1 MGSDYGMLRC
11 GSRPRLR
18 RQGNSPRRHFPSP
31 LRHPI
36 SRRETRPMGRC
47 KAGRT
52 FVEARVLLGIPK
64 DKLFFVGVSF
74 RLQLQVGTAR
84 VPPVPLQLR

>member
-1 MGSDYGMLRC
+1 MESGGILWC
-11 GSRPRLR
+11 GGGPRR
-18 RQGNSPRRHFPSP
+18 RQGNRSRMYSPSL

-36 SRRETRPMGRC
+36 SRCETRPMGRC

-64 DKLFFVGVSF
+64 DKLIFVGVSF